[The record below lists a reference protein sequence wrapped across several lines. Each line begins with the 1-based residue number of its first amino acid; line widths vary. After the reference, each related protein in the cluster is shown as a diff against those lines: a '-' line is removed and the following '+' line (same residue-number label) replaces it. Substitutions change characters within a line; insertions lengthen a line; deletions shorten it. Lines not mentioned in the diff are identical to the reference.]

1 MPRRL
6 LHRFLPPALAAASQA
21 GKKILQVYHGDIDVT
36 YKEDDSPLTVA
47 DKQAHQTIVH
57 FLSSVANTNIPILS
71 EEGKD
76 IPYKERTDWEY
87 FWLVD
92 PLDGTK
98 EFIQRRDEFTVN
110 IALIEKTRPI
120 AGIVYPPALGSLYLA
135 AEGLGSFKFEDVKV
149 VDQAFLDQQG
159 SLGGMPGLQDLI
171 ELAIELP
178 FQRIGKRYTDR
189 LNLVGSRLHGTEDL
203 ADFVDK
209 MKQEYRDVGFVSA
222 GSALKFCLIA
232 EGSADVYPR
241 FGPTME
247 WDTAA
252 GQCVVEQSGGTVLS
266 MKEKR
271 PLAYNKQD
279 LHNPHFVCIGRSVRN
294 LGLPL

>member
-1 MPRRL
+1 L
-6 LHRFLPPALAAASQA
+6 LLPALAAAIQA

-47 DKQAHQTIVH
+47 DRQAHQTIVN
-57 FLSSVANTNIPILS
+57 FLYSAAHTTIPILS
-71 EEGKD
+71 EEGKH
-76 IPYKERTDWEY
+76 IPYNERTNWEY

-110 IALIEKTRPI
+110 IALIKKSRPV
-120 AGIVYPPALGSLYLA
+120 AGIVYPPAVGSLYLA

-149 VDQAFLDQQG
+149 VDQALLDQQG
-159 SLGGMPGLQDLI
+159 SLGLRSGLRDLV

-178 FQRIGKRYTDR
+178 LHRIGKRYTDR

-209 MKQEYRDVGFVSA
+209 MKQEYNDIGFVSA
-222 GSALKFCLIA
+222 GSALKFCLVA
-232 EGSADVYPR
+232 EGSADLYPR

-266 MKEKR
+266 MREKR

-279 LHNPHFVCIGRSVRN
+279 LHNPHFFCIGRSVRN
-294 LGLPL
+294 LRLPL

>member
-1 MPRRL
+1 MPRTLPHRL
-6 LHRFLPPALAAASQA
+6 LLPALAAAIQA
-21 GKKILQVYHGDIDVT
+21 GKKILQVYQGDIDVT

-47 DKQAHQTIVH
+47 DRKAHQTIVN
-57 FLSSVANTNIPILS
+57 FLCSVAYTNIPILS
-71 EEGKD
+71 EEGKH
-76 IPYKERTDWEY
+76 IRYKERTDWEY

-110 IALIEKTRPI
+110 IALIEKTRPV
-120 AGIVYPPALGSLYLA
+120 AGIVYPPAVGSLYLA

-149 VDQAFLDQQG
+149 VEQGFLDQQG
-159 SLGGMPGLQDLI
+159 TLGRGSGLQDLV

-178 FQRIGKRYTDR
+178 LHRAAKSYTDR

-209 MKQEYRDVGFVSA
+209 MKQEYSDVEFVSA
-222 GSALKFCLIA
+222 GSALKFCLVA
-232 EGSADVYPR
+232 EGSADLYPR

-252 GQCVVEQSGGTVLS
+252 GQCMVEQSGGTVLS

-271 PLAYNKQD
+271 PLAYNKRD

-294 LGLPL
+294 LRLPL